1 MMGNAAAARRPA
13 CSLHDGAGAPQRMGR
28 PLRSLLLHL
37 SLASLIFAGS
47 IFGVLPAAQ
56 AQSADEKLEI
66 IRFGV
71 RKDAAPLSFMQD
83 GKWVGYSVNLCSLI
97 LDAYQKQL
105 PDGKSV
111 KAEYVP
117 VTASNRFEFLKTS
130 KVDALCEA
138 TTVTISR
145 MKSHHFS
152 LLTFISGAGGIKKKE
167 TTIRA
172 LKGKSTRALGIKVSV
187 VDGTTTQ
194 DQVADLL
201 GYAVVFPEQPVPTHD
216 AAFELLRKGDVEL
229 YVGDRVILRE
239 KLLKQDDRDDYD
251 LSAGFLSYE
260 PYAIAIRHGREDL
273 LHIANATLA
282 RLYRDDGIKP
292 VYDLWFKDSKMSKLL
307 WSMYQLQKL
316 PE

>member
-1 MMGNAAAARRPA
+1 MMGNAVDRRPS
-13 CSLHDGAGAPQRMGR
+13 CSLRDCAGATPRIER
-28 PLRSLLLHL
+28 PSRSLLLHL

-56 AQSADEKLEI
+56 AQAADDNLEI

-71 RKDAAPLSFMQD
+71 REDAAPLSFKQD

-97 LDAYQKQL
+97 LDAYRKQL

-111 KAEYVP
+111 KEEYVS
-117 VTASNRFEFLKTS
+117 VTAANRFEFLKNR

-138 TTVTISR
+138 TTVTLSR

-167 TTIRA
+167 TTVRA
-172 LKGKSTRALGIKVSV
+172 LKGKSTRARGIKVSV
-187 VDGTTTQ
+187 VHGTTTRE
-194 DQVADLL
+194 QVADLL

-239 KLLKQDDRDDYD
+239 RLMKQEDRDDYD
-251 LSAGFLSYE
+251 LSGGFLSYE

-273 LHIANATLA
+273 LHVANTTLA